1 MLWFSVWTVLVL
13 ATLGGAFLLG
23 RSLWRSAVG
32 LGRELSRAA
41 EVTAALADKVEQLN
55 AAAGV
60 PDTGATLFAD
70 RDVLRARRAEL
81 RGEAAVRRAPGRS
94 AGPLPGNA
102 GSRTGVEL
110 VEPDPRW
117 RRYYHPVISTTTE
130 DPDMWR
136 NINGVHVLIVLLVV
150 VLLFGA
156 KRLPDLAKSVGQ
168 SMKIFKREVKDLREE
183 DPPVTTTPAAPV
195 PPVGVTP
202 VDAPPVAAPVVDP
215 QYGTPARPVQEPSE
229 GHAPPKA

>member
-1 MLWFSVWTVLVL
+1 
-13 ATLGGAFLLG
+13 
-23 RSLWRSAVG
+23 
-32 LGRELSRAA
+32 
-41 EVTAALADKVEQLN
+41 
-55 AAAGV
+55 
-60 PDTGATLFAD
+60 
-70 RDVLRARRAEL
+70 
-81 RGEAAVRRAPGRS
+81 
-94 AGPLPGNA
+94 
-102 GSRTGVEL
+102 
-110 VEPDPRW
+110 
-117 RRYYHPVISTTTE
+117 
-130 DPDMWR
+130 MWR